1 MRNDAILLIQ
11 DFLLWGEHAARRH
24 GSRENSPRSRNLRPY
39 APEAPAQVAGGG
51 RRRADPHGEQHP
63 QDELADLAPGAGP
76 RRQARPLSTNPA
88 RTGSGAGSRRRPSRW
103 RRSPPPSFGASSR
116 PLAPFV
122 CRAASAAAV
131 AARRRI
137 PTRCVR
143 CRCCI
148 RRPRIGPSGTH
159 RTPGTQPAA
168 YLMGPRLSPPWRT
181 TGSRAYGRSAPR
193 GSTGHGRRYWGWMP
207 EEADTNTVGNRLATP
222 RPLSL

>member
-1 MRNDAILLIQ
+1 MADSTLKTNLPTLRLVLD
-11 DFLLWGEHAARRH
+11 HAVKL
-24 GSRENSPRSRNLRPY
+24 GL
-39 APEAPAQVAGGG
+39 
-51 RRRADPHGEQHP
+51 
-63 QDELADLAPGAGP
+63 
-76 RRQARPLSTNPA
+76 LSTNPA

-159 RTPGTQPAA
+159 RTPGMRPGACS
-168 YLMGPRLSPPWRT
+168 M
-181 TGSRAYGRSAPR
+181 GSRFHRPGARRRVAPMADQRHAARPDLEEGTEGGRL
-193 GSTGHGRRYWGWMP
+193 
-207 EEADTNTVGNRLATP
+207 GNRLAPPARRACRSYLVIFSASRISASSLGVTFTP
-222 RPLSL
+222 